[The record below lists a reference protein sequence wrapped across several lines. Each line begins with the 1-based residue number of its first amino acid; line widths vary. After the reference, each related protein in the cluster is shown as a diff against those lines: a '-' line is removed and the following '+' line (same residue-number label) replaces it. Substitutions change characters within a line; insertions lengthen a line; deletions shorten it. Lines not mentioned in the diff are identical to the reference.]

1 MSERKQI
8 DVKKLMKDMLG
19 KRTVAWILTAATVS
33 GLLPATTFT
42 AGAVSVD
49 EPESYTAEY
58 ELGFD
63 TVDIQNNGV
72 YKITGEGY
80 NDTDRIKIPDG
91 VTATV
96 VLENVT
102 METPWSPIVVGKN
115 AKLNLLLANGT
126 HNTITSTATS
136 DEVAQAAQAGEEVKT
151 AGINVPDSAQITI
164 NAISGDGNDGQLEV
178 HAGYGGAGIGGS
190 YTAEYSTTGKGNDGA
205 NGTDGGDGYV
215 TNIQYTRAKGGVGGV
230 GGKGGRDGLAGESA
244 GTITIGSGTIKAYG
258 GIGGAGIGGAMGTG
272 GENGATGGAGTAG
285 GDWQISD
292 EFNVQGAGGIAGA
305 GGGGE
310 GGLGGGGGAGGTIT
324 ISGGKVTAEGGT
336 NAAGLGGGAGGS
348 GGNGGNGGKTV
359 AENTDMLKFTSAQIN
374 LPRQQGEE
382 EMALYLNSVSTQKI
396 PSTQTSNGTR
406 RWTPVEEVG
415 GSGAV
420 GAGGS
425 GGNGGVITITGGQVK
440 AVGAVGAGG
449 GVKGTAGSRI
459 QQDPFLKKNHPNF
472 QFFTETAG
480 SNATYGREFNTFFG
494 FQPESYPVSNIES
507 ARDGYFGWRYASG
520 GGNVWP
526 FPANYIYNLWG
537 NSSSN
542 VSCSLNTDTIST
554 DLQAQGVAYL
564 IPTRYLSWGAQ
575 SAFCGDANRGRATD
589 KTKIA
594 LRGAYGEGGAGGTSG
609 RAAGKNGADANVT
622 IRSSTANV
630 DFTNNAETPET
641 SANGRPTD
649 KYGVQLYKKT
659 IQVYKHGTTTAVP
672 DATVKIKVNASNP
685 SNAYTYNTVTDANGK
700 AIVWLPQGTSTT
712 LTGSDIYSEEYGG
725 LSQNLSISA
734 TNNTDTQNF
743 TAYVGNQIVLSLANK
758 NKVYISDST
767 LKPNTIQINA
777 SSISTN
783 ATSLQWFR
791 EKINKNDKTYNSSTF
806 TAAYNTAKTANTQN
820 ADVINV
826 GSTKSWELP
835 IDENGHYWFMLQAGS
850 YSYVADLVVS
860 NIYRPYPIQVRSY
873 DVNNKPN
880 DNDGYAP
887 LKTKTGEDYIAANG
901 YYGFAWDLGGYTA
914 TGTLNR
920 NNLLSE
926 EYAKADTITLYA
938 DDSKAPS
945 SDATLGNGN
954 AAKKFGNV
962 TNTAG
967 KVNGYSPM
975 KITLNSAFLTNNYCD
990 RPNSRADRTKY
1001 SIIYTAAIS
1010 PDSVT
1015 YNIIGK
1021 EQGTDK
1027 TLFTQSKAC
1036 TDASGETTI
1045 EAPDHYGYKAVGVKV
1060 NGADRNFEANTT
1072 SVKVTDVYGNDNADN
1087 RLKTVEFIYKSNM
1100 TDVTI
1105 KAMYN
1110 GKPLTSVVK
1119 SCEIGKPTDLSA
1131 SQPTVTGYAI
1141 SDAGLAKLKNYT
1153 PTEGGNN
1160 VIEVQYVATTGKV
1173 TLVAVNKDG
1182 NTEITRTESGEI
1194 NKGDNITLAN
1204 YTKPT
1209 VTGYTPTSKAPVV
1222 KVGGVEVAANAVF
1235 DGSGDV
1241 EIFYEFTQNTRDIK
1255 INQYV
1260 YGTKRRVPNTSEET
1274 IGNVPVGGYK
1284 SVSPT
1289 KTNDKYQVVGEST
1302 RIVSVDDVTGDL
1314 VVDFYYTPMDAA
1326 MTKVTVK
1333 LFEVDDDGN
1342 RVSEEP
1348 FYTTERVGEFD
1359 VEMSIDAPTYSDR
1372 TVYGDSTKTTTP
1384 TENDAESQIVEFE
1397 YKAVYDTI
1405 TVKMATEDGDNTDKI
1420 KDVIA
1425 EAKTYKVR
1433 RGNSFEIGAPSVDG
1447 YKVKTGKDTTKNL
1460 TAKQIADNIA
1470 AHKSNELVFFYEQVE
1485 TKPADKYKAKVVYH
1499 YNRHTTSVANKTVE
1513 VGSADSTTLTVAL
1526 ADESVEAVKHSPAGW
1541 NLMGWSTKQ
1550 DGSKEGTWYPVQGTA
1565 KVEAD
1570 KELHLWAI
1578 WDKNTADTD
1587 STVILP
1593 GELGN
1598 AEDGQD
1604 VKISGVT
1611 ADKVKKDKGYVEV
1624 PVNGVITL
1632 PKPDPDKTV
1641 TVKKGTVDVYPDG
1654 TIVIPEN
1661 SAVATQPEGNIDGPA
1676 IITPDGKVEGADK
1689 PIQKD
1694 DGSIVVPG
1702 QDGKTGTKDDVT
1714 IKPSENKQ
1722 PSGAIDQDTG
1732 KVTIN
1737 KDTAKVNIPGTNP
1750 PTTNKDVTVPNGTT
1764 VDKDGTIT
1772 LPEDQKGTLDGN
1784 DVPGGSVIKPDGTVF
1799 YRYNIKL
1806 VKKGSDP
1813 EEELTSD
1820 ALNPKY
1826 RLVKTGDTQRVVAPT
1841 VSGYTVVGN
1850 GYFDIAAKVNDTYT
1864 VKFEYQPTSDVVD
1877 SETARVVFHS
1887 NYDDS
1892 VYDQTVRGTTMT
1904 LKANVFRVNGWTFG
1918 GWCTVQ
1924 DGTKTDANKDT
1935 YHLYADKA
1943 TGVPVTKGATLDLY
1957 AQWYKVSKD
1966 GNAITVPGSD
1976 HKPETDKD
1984 ATANGSSTVKP
1995 TRDDTDGSISL
2006 PAGGNVAAGD
2016 NKIIVPEG
2024 ATGKLHPNG
2033 TVEITK
2039 DGETIT
2045 ITDPT
2050 NPATPNGYFAVTY
2063 KANNGT
2069 EAKNI
2074 EYVKNGSSTK
2084 VAKNNFAK
2092 EGHIFGNWRKNAEG
2106 GEIAPIES
2114 SITGETTLVA
2124 QWYAINENKEITLP
2138 GKDSKMNEAA
2148 DNVTVKPDPSDKNKN
2163 FESDNNGNITL
2174 PTDGKGG
2181 TVELP
2186 NEKVVV
2192 PAGTKV
2198 GPDGTITLP
2207 TATDKPIKPG
2217 AQLPDGII
2225 LITYTSDVPALTVKE
2240 YGTATNGITVRSD
2253 VFTAE
2258 GKTLKGW
2265 TKGDEAV
2272 AFGDI
2277 LKETATLKANWGIDG
2292 TTIPT
2297 VDDKVKLDAQTK
2309 EYILVLRGEWK
2320 NEKTH
2325 ELKATIDGKAAP
2337 TGSVSW
2343 RVNNDSYKN
2352 EFGFKGSMTG
2362 TDIVEVTDAVTG
2374 AIKVRNSGIVRV
2386 ECVSNATQQVVCSV
2400 VVIVP
2405 GDVNRDGGV
2414 MSDDASLVMD
2424 AELNDTLFPAFDFLN
2439 HKTWFWNI
2447 MADMNTDTFVQSGDA
2462 DFILDLD
2469 LGTLEI

>member
-8 DVKKLMKDMLG
+8 DVKKLMKDVLG

-42 AGAVSVD
+42 AGAVSVN
-49 EPESYTAEY
+49 EPESYTAVY
-58 ELGFD
+58 ELGVD

-80 NDTDRIKIPDG
+80 NDADRIKVPDG

-126 HNTITSTATS
+126 FNTITSTATS

-164 NAISGDGNDGQLEV
+164 NAISGDGNDGELEV

-190 YTAEYSTTGKGNDGA
+190 YTGAYSTDSKGKDGTA
-205 NGTDGGDGYV
+205 GTDGGAGYI
-215 TNIQYTRAKGGVGGV
+215 TDQQYERAAGGVGGR

-244 GTITIGSGTIKAYG
+244 GTITIGSGTIKAFG
-258 GIGGAGIGGAMGTG
+258 GDGGAGIGGAMGTG
-272 GENGATGGAGTAG
+272 GENGETGGAGTAG
-285 GDWQISD
+285 ADWRISD

-310 GGLGGGGGAGGTIT
+310 GGLGGVGGGGGKIT

-336 NAAGLGGGAGGS
+336 NAAGLGGGAGGT

-359 AENTDMLKFTSAQIN
+359 EENTDMLKFTSAQIN

-382 EMALYLNSVSTQKI
+382 EVALYLNSVSTQKI
-396 PSTQTSNGTR
+396 PLASTANGTK

-415 GSGAV
+415 GSGAA

-459 QQDPFLKKNHPNF
+459 QQDPFLKENHPNF
-472 QFFTETAG
+472 QFFTENAG
-480 SNATYGREFNTFFG
+480 GNATYGREFNTFFG

-520 GGNVWP
+520 GGNMWP

-542 VSCSLNTDTIST
+542 VSCNLNTDTINT
-554 DLQAQGVAYL
+554 DLQAHGVAYL
-564 IPTRYLSWGAQ
+564 IPTRYLSWGTQ
-575 SAFCGDANRGRATD
+575 SAFCGDANRGRETA

-630 DFTNNAETPET
+630 DFTNNAEIPET

-649 KYGVQLYKKT
+649 KNGVQLYKKT

-725 LSQNLSISA
+725 LAQNLSISA

-767 LKPNTIQINA
+767 PTPNTIQINA

-791 EKINKNDKTYNSSTF
+791 EKINKNDKTYDSSTF
-806 TAAYNTAKTANTQN
+806 TAAYNTAKAANTQN

-835 IDENGHYWFMLQAGS
+835 IDENGHYWFMLRAGN

-926 EYAKADTITLYA
+926 EYAKADTIMLYA
-938 DDSKAPS
+938 DDSKAPT

-962 TNTAG
+962 TNNAG

-975 KITLNSAFLTNNYCD
+975 KITLNSAFLTNTYCD
-990 RPNSRADRTKY
+990 RPNNKVDRTKY

-1060 NGADRNFEANTT
+1060 NGVDRNFEANTT

-1087 RLKTVEFIYKSNM
+1087 RLKTVEFIYKANM

-1119 SCEIGKPTDLSA
+1119 SCEIGKTTDLSA

-1141 SDAGLAKLKNYT
+1141 SEAGLNMLKNYT

-1160 VIEVQYVATTGKV
+1160 VIEVQYVATKGKV
-1173 TLVAVNKDG
+1173 TLVAVNKEG

-1194 NKGDNITLAN
+1194 NKDDTITLTN
-1204 YTKPT
+1204 YIEPT
-1209 VTGYTPTSKAPVV
+1209 VPGYNRTSKAATV
-1222 KVGGVEVAANAVF
+1222 KVGGQDVNAGSVY

-1241 EIFYEFTQNTRDIK
+1241 EIFYEFEQKTRNIK
-1255 INQYV
+1255 VNQYV
-1260 YGTKRRVPNTSEET
+1260 VGTKRRVPGTTEET
-1274 IGNVPVGGYK
+1274 ISAKVGEYK
-1284 SVSPT
+1284 TVSPT
-1289 KTNDKYQVVGEST
+1289 TTNDKYTAVGET
-1302 RIVSVDDVTGDL
+1302 TKIVHVEDKTGDL
-1314 VVDFYYTPMDAA
+1314 TVDFYYTPLEAA
-1326 MTKVTVK
+1326 IAKVTVK
-1333 LFEVDDDGN
+1333 LFEVDDAGN
-1342 RVSEEP
+1342 RLSTEP
-1348 FYTTERVGEFD
+1348 FYKTERTGEYG
-1359 VEMSIDAPTYSDR
+1359 VEMSVDAPTYADR
-1372 TVYGDSTKTTTP
+1372 ELKDKNTTTKTTTP
-1384 TENDAESQIVEFE
+1384 TEDQPETLVVEFE

-1405 TVKMATEDGDNTDKI
+1405 TVKKATEQGDNTDA
-1420 KDVIA
+1420 IA
-1425 EAKTYKVR
+1425 DEIAQADTYKVR
-1433 RGNSFEIGAPSVDG
+1433 RGESFEISAPSVDG
-1447 YKVKTGKDTTKNL
+1447 YKVKTGKATTKSL

-1470 AHKSNELVFFYEQVE
+1470 SHKPNQIVFFYEQVE
-1485 TKPADKYKAKVVYH
+1485 TRPADQYHAKVVYH
-1499 YNRHTTSVANKTVE
+1499 YNRHTTNVPDKTVE
-1513 VGSADSTTLTVAL
+1513 VGSIDSSTLTVSL
-1526 ADESVEAVKHSPAGW
+1526 ADESVEAVKHSPNGW

-1550 DGSKEGTWYPVQGTA
+1550 DGAKEGVWYPVQGIA

-1578 WDKNTADTD
+1578 WDKNTADAD
-1587 STVILP
+1587 SNVLLP

-1641 TVKKGTVDVYPDG
+1641 TVQKGTVNVYPNG

-1722 PSGAIDQDTG
+1722 PSGTIDQDTG

-1750 PTTNKDVTVPNGTT
+1750 PTTNKDVTVPNGAT

-1772 LPEDQKGTLDGN
+1772 LPEDKEGTLDGN
-1784 DVPGGSVIKPDGTVF
+1784 AVPGGSVIKPDGTVF

-1806 VKKGSDP
+1806 IKKGSDP

-1826 RLVKTGDTQRVVAPT
+1826 RLVKTGDTKRVVAPT

-1924 DGTKTDANKDT
+1924 NGTKTDANKDT

-1943 TGVPVTKGATLDLY
+1943 TDVPVTKGATLDLY

-1984 ATANGSSTVKP
+1984 ATANGSSTVNP
-1995 TRDDTDGSISL
+1995 TRDATDGSISL

-2084 VAKNNFAK
+2084 VAKNTFVK

-2138 GKDSKMNEAA
+2138 GKDGKMNEAA
-2148 DNVTVKPDPSDKNKN
+2148 DNVAVKPDPSDKNKN

-2174 PTDGKGG
+2174 PADGKGG

-2207 TATDKPIKPG
+2207 NAADKPIKPG
-2217 AQLPDGII
+2217 EQLPDGII
-2225 LITYTSDVPALTVKE
+2225 LITYTSVDPTLTVKE
-2240 YGTATNGITVRSD
+2240 YGTAENGVTVRRD

-2272 AFGDI
+2272 AFGTN
-2277 LKETATLKANWGIDG
+2277 LKENATLKAKWSING
-2292 TTIPT
+2292 TTVPT
-2297 VDDKVKLDAQTK
+2297 VDDKVKFDAQTG
-2309 EYILVLRGEWK
+2309 EYILVMSGDWK

-2325 ELKATIDGKAAP
+2325 TLKATIDGKA
-2337 TGSVSW
+2337 GSVSW
-2343 RVNNDSYKN
+2343 RVNNGSYKD
-2352 EFGFKGSMTG
+2352 EFGFKGRLTG
-2362 TDIVEVTDAVTG
+2362 TDIVEVTDAVAG

-2386 ECVSNATQQVVCSV
+2386 EGVSNTTKKVVCSV

-2405 GDVNRDGGV
+2405 GDVDRNGKV
-2414 MSDDASLVMD
+2414 TSNDAPIVMD
-2424 AELNDTLFPAFDFLN
+2424 YELGEYAFPTFSKDD
-2439 HKTWFWNI
+2439 HKTWFWEF
-2447 MADMNTDTFVQSGDA
+2447 MADVNRDGQVRSTDAG
-2462 DFILDLD
+2462 FILNLE
-2469 LGTLEI
+2469 LGEIEI

>member
-8 DVKKLMKDMLG
+8 DVKKLMKDVLG

-42 AGAVSVD
+42 AGAVSVN
-49 EPESYTAEY
+49 EPESYTAVY
-58 ELGFD
+58 ELGVD

-80 NDTDRIKIPDG
+80 NDTDRIKVPDN

-102 METPWSPIVVGKN
+102 METSWSPIVVGKN

-126 HNTITSTATS
+126 FNTITSTATS

-164 NAISGDGNDGQLEV
+164 NAISGDGNDGELEV

-215 TNIQYTRAKGGVGGV
+215 TDTQYLRAKGGVGGR
-230 GGKGGRDGLAGESA
+230 GGTGGRDGLAGETA

-258 GIGGAGIGGAMGTG
+258 GAGGAGIGGAMGTG
-272 GENGATGGAGTAG
+272 GENGQDGSGGTAG
-285 GDWQISD
+285 ATWKISD
-292 EFNVQGAGGIAGA
+292 QFNVQGAGGIAGA

-310 GGLGGGGGAGGTIT
+310 GGLGGAGGGGGKIT

-336 NAAGLGGGAGGS
+336 NAAGLGGGAGGT

-359 AENTDMLKFTSAQIN
+359 EENTDMLKFTSAQIN
-374 LPRQQGEE
+374 LPRQKGED

-396 PSTQTSNGTR
+396 PPTSTVNGTKS
-406 RWTPVEEVG
+406 WTPVEEVG
-415 GSGAV
+415 GSGAA

-440 AVGAVGAGG
+440 AVGTVGAGG
-449 GVKGTAGSRI
+449 GVKGTAGIRI
-459 QQDPFLKKNHPNF
+459 QQDAFKKNNHQNF
-472 QFFTETAG
+472 RFFVANA
-480 SNATYGREFNTFFG
+480 SNMPYKLEFNTFMG
-494 FQPESYPVSNIES
+494 FQSETADAANIEN
-507 ARDGYFGWRYASG
+507 ARDGYFASVYASSG
-520 GGNVWP
+520 RTVWP
-526 FPANYIYNLWG
+526 YPSTYITNLWG
-537 NSSSN
+537 NSDSN
-542 VSCSLNTDTIST
+542 VSFNLETATMSQDLNE
-554 DLQAQGVAYL
+554 QGVAYL
-564 IPTRYLSWGAQ
+564 IPARYFSHGTSSRL
-575 SAFCGDANRGRATD
+575 CGDVNRDRGSSE
-589 KTKIA
+589 TKIA
-594 LRGAYGEGGAGGTSG
+594 LRGTYGEGGAGGTSG
-609 RAAGKNGADANVT
+609 RLAGKNGADANVT

-630 DFTNNAETPET
+630 DFTDNATTPTT
-641 SANGRPTD
+641 SANGRPLD
-649 KYGVQLYKKT
+649 KNGVQLYKKT

-734 TNNTDTQNF
+734 TNMDTQSF

-767 LKPNTIQINA
+767 PKPNTIQINA

-850 YSYVADLVVS
+850 YFYVADLVVS

-926 EYAKADTITLYA
+926 EYAKADTIMLYA
-938 DDSKAPS
+938 DDSKAPT

-962 TNTAG
+962 TNNAG

-975 KITLNSAFLTNNYCD
+975 KITLNSAFLTNTYCD
-990 RPNSRADRTKY
+990 RPNSKVDRTKY

-1060 NGADRNFEANTT
+1060 NGVDRNFEANTT

-1087 RLKTVEFIYKSNM
+1087 RLKTVEFIYKANM

-1119 SCEIGKPTDLSA
+1119 SCEIGKTTDLSA

-1153 PTEGGNN
+1153 PTESGNN
-1160 VIEVQYVATTGKV
+1160 VIEVQYVATKGKV

-1194 NKGDNITLAN
+1194 NKGDNITLDN

-1222 KVGGVEVAANAVF
+1222 KVGGQGVTAGSVY

-1241 EIFYEFTQNTRDIK
+1241 EIFYEFEQKTRNIK
-1255 INQYV
+1255 VNQYV
-1260 YGTKRRVPNTSEET
+1260 VGTKRRVPGTTEET
-1274 IGNVPVGGYK
+1274 IPAKVGAYEP
-1284 SVSPT
+1284 VSPKT
-1289 KTNDKYQVVGEST
+1289 TNDKYMAVGET
-1302 RIVSVDDVTGDL
+1302 TKIVHVEDKTGDL
-1314 VVDFYYTPMDAA
+1314 TVDFYYTPLEAA
-1326 MTKVTVK
+1326 IAKVTVK
-1333 LFEVDDDGN
+1333 LFEVDDEGN
-1342 RVSEEP
+1342 RLITEP
-1348 FYTTERVGEFD
+1348 FYKTERTGEYG
-1359 VEMSIDAPTYSDR
+1359 VEMSVDAPTYADR
-1372 TVYGDSTKTTTP
+1372 ELKDKNTTTKTTTP
-1384 TENDAESQIVEFE
+1384 TENQPETLVVEFE

-1405 TVKMATEDGDNTDKI
+1405 TVKKATEQGDNTD
-1420 KDVIA
+1420 VIA
-1425 EAKTYKVR
+1425 DEIAQADTYNVR
-1433 RGNSFEIGAPSVDG
+1433 RGESFEISAPSVDG
-1447 YKVKTGKDTTKNL
+1447 YKVKTGKATTKSL

-1470 AHKSNELVFFYEQVE
+1470 SHKPNQIVFFYEQVE
-1485 TKPADKYKAKVVYH
+1485 TRPADQYHAKVVYH
-1499 YNRHTTSVANKTVE
+1499 YNRHTTNVPDKTVE
-1513 VGSADSTTLTVAL
+1513 VGSIDSSTLTVSL
-1526 ADESVEAVKHSPAGW
+1526 ADESVEAVKHSPNGW
-1541 NLMGWSTKQ
+1541 KLMGWSTKQ
-1550 DGSKEGTWYPVQGTA
+1550 DGAKEGVWYPVQGIA

-1587 STVILP
+1587 RNVLLP

-1641 TVKKGTVDVYPDG
+1641 TVQKGTVNVYPNG

-1661 SAVATQPEGNIDGPA
+1661 SAVVTQPEGNIDGPA

-1722 PSGAIDQDTG
+1722 PSGTIDQDTG
-1732 KVTIN
+1732 KVTTN

-1772 LPEDQKGTLDGN
+1772 LPENKEGTLDGN
-1784 DVPGGSVIKPDGTVF
+1784 AVPGGSVIKPDGTVF

-1806 VKKGSDP
+1806 IKKESNP

-1850 GYFDIAAKVNDTYT
+1850 GYFDIDAKVNDTYT

-1924 DGTKTDANKDT
+1924 DGTKTDANKNI

-1943 TGVPVTKGATLDLY
+1943 TDVPVTKGATLDLY

-1995 TRDDTDGSISL
+1995 TRDATDGSISL

-2050 NPATPNGYFAVTY
+2050 NPATPAGHFAVTY
-2063 KANNGT
+2063 QANNGT
-2069 EAKNI
+2069 NAKNI
-2074 EYVKNGSSTK
+2074 EYVKNGSRTK
-2084 VAKNNFAK
+2084 VAKNTFTKKA
-2092 EGHIFGNWRKNAEG
+2092 HIFGNWRKNAEG

-2114 SITGETTLVA
+2114 EITGETTLVA
-2124 QWYAINENKEITLP
+2124 QWYAINDNKEITLP
-2138 GKDSKMNEAA
+2138 GKDGKMDEAD
-2148 DNVTVKPDPSDKNKN
+2148 DNVTVKPDPSDKDKN
-2163 FESDNNGNITL
+2163 FESDKNGNITL

-2207 TATDKPIKPG
+2207 NATDKPIKPG
-2217 AQLPDGII
+2217 ERLPDGII
-2225 LITYTSDVPALTVKE
+2225 LITYTSVDPDRTVKE
-2240 YGTATNGITVRSD
+2240 YGTAENGVSVRSD

-2277 LKETATLKANWGIDG
+2277 LKENATLKANWGIDG

-2337 TGSVSW
+2337 AGSINW
-2343 RVNNDSYKN
+2343 RVKNDSYKN

-2424 AELNDTLFPAFDFLN
+2424 AELDTALFPTFDLNN

-2447 MADMNTDTFVQSGDA
+2447 MADMNADTLVQSDDA